1 MMSNW
6 VNYRCYLWFGK
17 LLVTTILMVRVR
29 ECYNPKQTLLT
40 CNCHSYDHDGC
51 H

>member
-29 ECYNPKQTLLT
+29 EYLFEIMGLFG
-40 CNCHSYDHDGC
+40 S
-51 H
+51 